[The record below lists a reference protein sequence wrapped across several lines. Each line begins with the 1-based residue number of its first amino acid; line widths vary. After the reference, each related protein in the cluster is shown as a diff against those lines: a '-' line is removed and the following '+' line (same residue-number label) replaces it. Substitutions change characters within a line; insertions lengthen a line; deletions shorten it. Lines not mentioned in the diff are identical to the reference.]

1 MDLGL
6 HGARV
11 LVTGGSRGIGRSIAA
26 AFLREGSS
34 VTICGR
40 DERNLARAR
49 AELGTGRVR
58 DVVADISVLHGVQQ
72 LVAGLVERDGGVDVV
87 VANATAAAAGGSEP
101 EYADSFAVDLMQSVR
116 LAEELRAAQP
126 ELPFTMVC
134 LGSVDG
140 LTGVTPHHAYSVMKA
155 ALLAWTKNA
164 AVAFGPDGIRVNA
177 VCPGA
182 IWFADG
188 WWDDVQRNDPAMFDA
203 HVASIPSG
211 RLGTPEEVA
220 DVVVF
225 LASGRASW
233 VTGATVL
240 VDGGEHAATS

>member
-126 ELPFTMVC
+126 ELPFAMVC
-134 LGSVDG
+134 LGSRGRFDRRHPAPRVLGDEGRPAG
-140 LTGVTPHHAYSVMKA
+140 LDEERGGGVRP
-155 ALLAWTKNA
+155 
-164 AVAFGPDGIRVNA
+164 
-177 VCPGA
+177 
-182 IWFADG
+182 
-188 WWDDVQRNDPAMFDA
+188 
-203 HVASIPSG
+203 
-211 RLGTPEEVA
+211 
-220 DVVVF
+220 
-225 LASGRASW
+225 
-233 VTGATVL
+233 
-240 VDGGEHAATS
+240 